1 MSGDRFEK
9 LEHDR
14 SGQAPKESAPGS
26 PAKRFRRW
34 LEFKGEK
41 RPKPL
46 EVVPDKA
53 APVRTPDKAPETS
66 NAHRPQPAA
75 PVLGVNGEALLAAKR
90 TARLAREEE
99 LQAARER
106 ARRARNTLLWIVG
119 GLGAVGFL
127 VYLLSNGGI
136 GGFFAELIIMIIAAV
151 VLAIFRGGRI
161 GRGRWGRGNGWDD

>member
-1 MSGDRFEK
+1 MSSDRFEK

-14 SGQAPKESAPGS
+14 SGQAPKEPGPGS
-26 PAKRFRRW
+26 TTKRFRRW
-34 LEFKGEK
+34 LEFKGEN

-46 EVVPDKA
+46 EVEPDKA
-53 APVRTPDKAPETS
+53 PPVRAPDKAPEAS
-66 NAHRPQPAA
+66 NAYRPQPSA
-75 PVLGVNGEALLAAKR
+75 PASGVNGEALLSAKR

-106 ARRARNTLLWIVG
+106 TRRARNTLFWVVG

-127 VYLLSNGGI
+127 VYLMSNGGI
-136 GGFFAELIIMIIAAV
+136 GGSFAELIVMIIAAV
-151 VLAIFRGGRI
+151 ALAIFRGGRI